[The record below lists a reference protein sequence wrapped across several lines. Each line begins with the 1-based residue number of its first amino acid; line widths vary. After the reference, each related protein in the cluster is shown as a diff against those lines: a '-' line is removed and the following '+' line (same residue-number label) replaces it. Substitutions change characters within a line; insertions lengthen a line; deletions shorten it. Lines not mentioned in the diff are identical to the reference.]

1 MPKEGNKEKGVALKY
16 LYFKLML
23 IKVRLSDLHILKML
37 CNVVHLL
44 QVPHSTAFSRKYG
57 HLLL

>member
-16 LYFKLML
+16 LYFKLM